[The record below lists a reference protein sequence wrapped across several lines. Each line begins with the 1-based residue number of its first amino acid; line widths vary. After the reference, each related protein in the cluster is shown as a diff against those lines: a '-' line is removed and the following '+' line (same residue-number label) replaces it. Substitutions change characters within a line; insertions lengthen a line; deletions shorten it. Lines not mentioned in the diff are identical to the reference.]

1 MTIEGS
7 LESGGGFDIE
17 QLARDGKYI
26 PSSFKLEYDISYP
39 NLVFK

>member
-17 QLARDGKYI
+17 QLARDGTRI
-26 PSSFKLEYDISYP
+26 PNSFKLGYDISYP